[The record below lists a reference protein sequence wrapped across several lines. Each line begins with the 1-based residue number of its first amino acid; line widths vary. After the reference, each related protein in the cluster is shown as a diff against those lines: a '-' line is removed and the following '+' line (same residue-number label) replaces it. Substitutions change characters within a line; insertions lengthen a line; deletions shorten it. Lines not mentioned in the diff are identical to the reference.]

1 MGGEGGRLA
10 VDRRCGHVRRC
21 RGASRAEESHEGVEK
36 RLKSTPCRDDLC
48 PTDFQRGK
56 TLDGQNLSGQ
66 LSDWSINDLLQIM
79 QVTKKTGSL
88 EIEGERRGRIHFRD
102 GEVTGADLTGSRQT
116 YVAED
121 RSSVADVLYV
131 LSSLD
136 KGSFAVGSAEVP
148 DGDSWSVEEVLADV
162 ESLAELE
169 ASVAESGLIEAAG
182 IRLTGEVEE
191 AITLDRDDWQV
202 IVGLVQPF
210 TFAHLESRFGRGG
223 AVRVLHTLHRLEVAE
238 PITSEDESQFLDRLA
253 EGISSDSSEPT
264 WLEAQKGNHEKD
276 EESVPVVA
284 LEAVE
289 DEGDTPDEEPI
300 AVEDEPEERVS
311 PKREPIAVR
320 GVSADASTTLTDG
333 VYDEIRRLRS
343 KASEK

>member
-1 MGGEGGRLA
+1 
-10 VDRRCGHVRRC
+10 
-21 RGASRAEESHEGVEK
+21 
-36 RLKSTPCRDDLC
+36 
-48 PTDFQRGK
+48 
-56 TLDGQNLSGQ
+56 LDGQNLSGQ

-116 YVAED
+116 YIAED
-121 RSSVADVLYV
+121 RGAVADVLYV

-136 KGSFAVGSAEVP
+136 KGNFAVGSAEVP
-148 DGDSWSVEEVLADV
+148 DGDSWSVEEILADV

-182 IRLTGEVEE
+182 IRLTGEVEDT
-191 AITLDRDDWQV
+191 ITLDRADWQV

-223 AVRVLHTLHRLEVAE
+223 AVRVMHTLHRLEVAE
-238 PITSEDESQFLDRLA
+238 PITPEDESQFLDRLA

-276 EESVPVVA
+276 EETVPVVA
-284 LEAVE
+284 MEAVE
-289 DEGDTPDEEPI
+289 EVEETLEDPI
-300 AVEDEPEERVS
+300 AVDDDVEETVR

>member
-1 MGGEGGRLA
+1 M
-10 VDRRCGHVRRC
+10 
-21 RGASRAEESHEGVEK
+21 
-36 RLKSTPCRDDLC
+36 
-48 PTDFQRGK
+48 
-56 TLDGQNLSGQ
+56 DGQNLSGQ

-88 EIEGERRGRIHFRD
+88 EIEGERRGRIHFRN

-121 RSSVADVLYV
+121 RGSVADVLYV
-131 LSSLD
+131 LSSLQ

-148 DGDSWSVEEVLADV
+148 DGDAWSVEDILSDVKSLAD
-162 ESLAELE
+162 LE
-169 ASVAESGLIEAAG
+169 ASVGESGLIEAAG
-182 IRLTGEVEE
+182 VRLTGEVEE
-191 AITLDRDDWQV
+191 AITLEPEDWQV
-202 IVGLVQPF
+202 IVNLVQPF

-223 AVRVLHTLHRLEVAE
+223 AVRVLHTLHRLGVAE

-276 EESVPVVA
+276 EETLPPVVVEVDEEVEEVPVEEPVA
-284 LEAVE
+284 LEA
-289 DEGDTPDEEPI
+289 
-300 AVEDEPEERVS
+300 EPEKPVS
-311 PKREPIAVR
+311 PKRDPIGVR